1 MSEGVIARDGAAPG
15 GGRRGL
21 MAALRDPAV
30 RMRNTDIFAALAAA
44 SLPWST
50 TPPAVFMA
58 LWLVALA
65 FTANW
70 RELLAS
76 LRRPA
81 CFMPLVFFALAVVGT
96 LWAQSPWPERLHG
109 INPVSKLLLI
119 PLLIYHFERSHRGLW
134 VLVAFVVSCALLLVW
149 SYVVLVFPALKL
161 TVTDGVP
168 VKNYID
174 QSQEFALC
182 MFALAAPALTLVRR
196 RQWGLALACAVLML
210 AFFVNMMFVVSART
224 ALVYMPVLLLLFA
237 VLHLRVRT
245 TVLLF
250 AGAAVVAAA
259 VWFSSPYLR
268 ERVTH
273 IGVEYEG
280 YQNNEITSTAQRL
293 GYWKRS
299 LKFIAQAPLVGNG
312 TGATKR
318 LFELDAVGKTG
329 LAADVIGNP
338 HNQTLNVAVQWGVLG
353 CIVLYAMWIAHLLLF
368 RSNSLVAYVGL
379 LVVVEN
385 MVSSLLNSHLFDF
398 HEGWMYVIGVGVA
411 GGMALKA
418 RREAAAGGTPQAVA
432 AAGSARS

>member
-1 MSEGVIARDGAAPG
+1 MSGGAIARDGAPAGGPG
-15 GGRRGL
+15 RGL

-50 TPPAVFMA
+50 TPPAVFVA
-58 LWLVALA
+58 LWLIALA
-65 FTANW
+65 FTVDW
-70 RELLAS
+70 RELLVS

-81 CFMPLVFFALAVVGT
+81 CLLPLAFFALAVVGT
-96 LWAQSPWPERLHG
+96 LWASSPWPERLHG

-119 PLLIYHFERSHRGLW
+119 PLLIYHFERSRRGLW
-134 VLVAFVVSCALLLVW
+134 VLAAFLASCALLLAW

-161 TVTDGVP
+161 TATDGVP

-182 MFALAAPALTLVRR
+182 MFALAFPGLALVRSR
-196 RQWGLALACAVLML
+196 RWGLALACAALML
-210 AFFVNMMFVVSART
+210 AFFANMMFVVSART
-224 ALVYMPVLLLLFA
+224 ALVYMPVLLALFA
-237 VLHLRVRT
+237 ALHLRART

-250 AGAAVVAAA
+250 AGAAVVAVA

-280 YQNNEITSTAQRL
+280 YQNNQITSTAQRL
-293 GYWKRS
+293 GYWTRS
-299 LKFIAQAPLVGNG
+299 LKFIAKAPLVGNG
-312 TGATKR
+312 TGSTKM
-318 LFELDAVGKTG
+318 LFEQDAAGKSG

-338 HNQTLNVAVQWGVLG
+338 HNQTLNVAVQWGLLG
-353 CIVLYAMWIAHLLLF
+353 CLVLYAMWIAHLLLF
-368 RSNSLVAYVGL
+368 RGPSLAAYVGL
-379 LVVVEN
+379 LVVVQN

-418 RREAAAGGTPQAVA
+418 RRDDAAAPPRGA
-432 AAGSARS
+432 AASGGARP